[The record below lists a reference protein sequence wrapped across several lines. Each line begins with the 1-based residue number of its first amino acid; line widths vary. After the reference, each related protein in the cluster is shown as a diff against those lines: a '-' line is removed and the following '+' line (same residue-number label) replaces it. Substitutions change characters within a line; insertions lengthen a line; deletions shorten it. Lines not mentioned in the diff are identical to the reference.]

1 MFSSTRKEKKENSTE
16 KKSGSY
22 HILKKKVKGDMCYIV
37 MNRKNCKIHS
47 YCTTEENAKKQL
59 RLLYKL
65 QNDKKKTSKSKKR
78 IYKRNEI
85 LNENKKGS

>member
-1 MFSSTRKEKKENSTE
+1 MFGSARKEKKKTAT
-16 KKSGSY
+16 KKQRGTY
-22 HILKKKVKGDMCYIV
+22 HILKKKVKGDLCYIV

-65 QNDKKKTSKSKKR
+65 QNDKKKSKK
-78 IYKRNEI
+78 
-85 LNENKKGS
+85 NKKNGFYKK

>member
-1 MFSSTRKEKKENSTE
+1 MFVSSRKEKKKIATE
-16 KKSGSY
+16 KQLGSY
-22 HILKKKVKGDMCYIV
+22 HILKKKVKEEMCYIV

-65 QNDKKKTSKSKKR
+65 QNDKIKSRIKKR
-78 IYKRNEI
+78 SYKKRKTNH
-85 LNENKKGS
+85 N